1 VKEDGVLHQSK
12 NQIGKNQ
19 MFDVFKER
27 QMKKFAVILSL
38 AVAVVLAAR
47 AIAAMAGP
55 EEAPIR
61 VGVVLPLTGDLS
73 EFGKIEK
80 NSLVIGL
87 EEINAAGGV
96 NGRSIELLFADDTSK
111 IDVGR
116 SGAGKLIEQDKVIA
130 LTGGYSSDVTLAVA
144 SVAERR
150 RVPFLITTGSADM
163 ITEMGSDYVFRLSQP
178 LSEYSKALI
187 ECLQEVLKPKS
198 LVILHDKGLFGR
210 AGAIEFSEQASEVG
224 WKIVMQEGYEPH
236 TADFKPLLAKAKA
249 AKPDVVYMIAY
260 VNEAALL
267 MKQAR
272 ELKFAPR
279 VFAGAGAGF
288 TLPEFV
294 KLAGD
299 AAENVLSATL
309 WTPQVPYPGAKEYY
323 KNYLK
328 RFGAEPDY
336 HGAEAYASIHV
347 IADALRRAKELTP
360 QGIREALVKTN
371 MMTAFGPVRFTSY
384 GNKRQQ
390 NMLPTYLVQWQK
402 GVLETVWPAIIA
414 TKPLLYSE

>member
-1 VKEDGVLHQSK
+1 
-12 NQIGKNQ
+12 
-19 MFDVFKER
+19 
-27 QMKKFAVILSL
+27 MKKFIAIMSL
-38 AVAVVLAAR
+38 IVALVLVAWAT
-47 AIAAMAGP
+47 ATMAGSN
-55 EEAPIR
+55 ESPIR

-73 EFGKIEK
+73 KFGNIER
-80 NSLVIGL
+80 NSFMMGL

-96 NGRSIELLFADDTSK
+96 NGRPIELLFADDASNAKT
-111 IDVGR
+111 GR
-116 SGAGKLIEQDKVIA
+116 SAAEKLIEQDKVAA

-144 SVAERR
+144 LVADRQKI
-150 RVPFLITTGSADM
+150 PFLITTGSADM
-163 ITEMGSDYVFRLSQP
+163 ITEIGWDYVFRINQP
-178 LSEYSKALI
+178 VSEYSKALI
-187 ECLQEVLKPKS
+187 ELLQGVLELKS
-198 LVILHDKGLFGR
+198 VVIVHDNGLFGR
-210 AGAIEFSEQASEVG
+210 SGAVVFSEQASESG

-236 TADFKPLLAKAKA
+236 TVDFKPLLAKAKA

-272 ELKFAPR
+272 ELNLTPK

-294 KLAGD
+294 QLAGD

-309 WTPQVPYPGAKEYY
+309 WTPHVPYPGAKEYY

-328 RFGAEPDY
+328 RFGVEPDY

-347 IADALRRAKELTP
+347 IADGLKRAKELTP
-360 QGIREALVKTN
+360 QGVREALVNTN
-371 MMTAFGPVRFTSY
+371 MMTAFGPVRFASY

-390 NMLPTYLVQWQK
+390 NMLPVYLVQWQK

-414 TKPLLYSE
+414 TKPFLYSK